1 MEKIIKAAVDRG
13 ASDLH
18 IKAGDVFR
26 ARINGELVALTKQA
40 LNHVEELQGKR
51 AAMDAAFAWH
61 HFAHA
66 HNELVSGDRLGGYD
80 ARKMASSQRKAGD
93 EEQGEA
99 APAAVNGAAA

>member
-1 MEKIIKAAVDRG
+1 MPRLG
-13 ASDLH
+13 LT
-18 IKAGDVFR
+18 
-26 ARINGELVALTKQA
+26 LTKQA

-80 ARKMASSQRKAGD
+80 ARSMASSQRQPNGADRGD
-93 EEQGEA
+93 TQA
-99 APAAVNGAAA
+99 QTQAPVAVNGAAA